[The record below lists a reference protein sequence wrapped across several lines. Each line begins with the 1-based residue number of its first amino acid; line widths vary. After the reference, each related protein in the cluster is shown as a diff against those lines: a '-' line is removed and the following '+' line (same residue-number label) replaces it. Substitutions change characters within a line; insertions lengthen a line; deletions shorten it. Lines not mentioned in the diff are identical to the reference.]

1 MGVIGAV
8 LGGVGLFL
16 LGMSLMTEG
25 LKGVAGEGLR
35 AWLERATGSTLKA
48 LGAGALI
55 TALVQSSSATTVATI
70 GFVSAGLLRFE
81 QAVGLIFG
89 ANLGT
94 TSTGWLVALL
104 GLKLKVSVIAMPL
117 VGVGALMHLVGK
129 LKVGSLGLALAG
141 FALVFLGLDALQAGM
156 AGMGD
161 RLTPASFPA
170 PTFGGRVLLVLLG
183 LVMTLVMQSSS
194 AAVAMTLTA
203 LHAGSVGLEQ
213 AAAMVIGQNVG
224 STVTAMLAAWSS
236 GSAAARRT
244 ALAHV
249 AFNVSAGVVA
259 FLILGPFVWV
269 IDEVLHEMGQEDPA
283 LILAAF
289 HTMFNV
295 LGVVIL
301 LPLMGPFVRWIE
313 RMVPEVTPELARHL
327 DPMVLH
333 VPPVAVEAARRVLL
347 ELEGRVLERQVAML
361 RGERGAW
368 AQDDEVSQG
377 WRAVRVFLEKIH
389 TREASAQAHEQ
400 HVAALHAL
408 DHVRQGM
415 ERAREEGLLPA
426 VLGEQ
431 ALEHN
436 GARLA
441 EALEGV
447 VQWLLSGGP
456 GRGPALEGLAREL
469 EGARVAQRAEV
480 LRRVASGELSVA
492 DAEGRLA
499 AALWHER
506 AAHHAW
512 RAVRYLA
519 E

>member
-1 MGVIGAV
+1 
-8 LGGVGLFL
+8 
-16 LGMSLMTEG
+16 
-25 LKGVAGEGLR
+25 
-35 AWLERATGSTLKA
+35 
-48 LGAGALI
+48 
-55 TALVQSSSATTVATI
+55 
-70 GFVSAGLLRFE
+70 
-81 QAVGLIFG
+81 
-89 ANLGT
+89 
-94 TSTGWLVALL
+94 
-104 GLKLKVSVIAMPL
+104 
-117 VGVGALMHLVGK
+117 
-129 LKVGSLGLALAG
+129 
-141 FALVFLGLDALQAGM
+141 
-156 AGMGD
+156 
-161 RLTPASFPA
+161 
-170 PTFGGRVLLVLLG
+170 LVLLG